1 VTAKGRPLVPR
12 FDATTLS
19 NGELID
25 LLTADG
31 WARDAARRVLVERGI
46 DEVGPDL
53 DTWASAARRAAPGT
67 AGYHRGLERRCL
79 ELLWLRQGLDDGT
92 TAAIDAALL
101 SRVLTSPD
109 PRARAAATRVVVD
122 WADRLREPG
131 VGPDGSLGP
140 LDLLAP
146 SVDDENAAVR
156 LEGVRALAAVGRRLD
171 PASPEARRAAALAL
185 HVVDHPRDDALDYA
199 VWLAARDLE
208 PAWLPALLA
217 GGFDD
222 GGKIARVLFAIR
234 AAETTAAS
242 GWMMEQWQQAKIDGA
257 KLTGADIDALL
268 HAIALLGTAAEL
280 RAVFDVA
287 LAATTP
293 AARSASLLSH
303 LAESQRKRKVAPA
316 GDLAG
321 LTRLL
326 TSPDAALES
335 AAVDAAGAWQ
345 VEAAAGP
352 LERIAADADRPLPR
366 REAACRALG
375 NLPGKAAHDALATL
389 AAAPSTPE
397 PLVAASL
404 AALATRSLDE
414 AAALTSGW
422 LARGPGEA
430 AIHEVLRAFLG
441 TRGGADRLAIPLAD
455 VTLPAPT
462 LRAVLQDVTAA
473 GRPEPA
479 LTAALERAGASD
491 THPSITPQ
499 ERAGILQL
507 VADGADAGRG
517 RELYRREALRCVAC
531 HRIDREGGRV
541 GPNLTAIGSAAQP
554 DYLLDALLEP
564 AKSVKEGYGSLVV
577 VTTDGQVTS
586 GIPVSR
592 SDTELVL
599 RTALDREVRLQL
611 ADIDEEAPGTSLMPA
626 GLVDG
631 LSAAEIAD
639 LVRYLSSLGR

>member
-1 VTAKGRPLVPR
+1 
-12 FDATTLS
+12 
-19 NGELID
+19 
-25 LLTADG
+25 
-31 WARDAARRVLVERGI
+31 
-46 DEVGPDL
+46 
-53 DTWASAARRAAPGT
+53 
-67 AGYHRGLERRCL
+67 
-79 ELLWLRQGLDDGT
+79 
-92 TAAIDAALL
+92 
-101 SRVLTSPD
+101 
-109 PRARAAATRVVVD
+109 
-122 WADRLREPG
+122 
-131 VGPDGSLGP
+131 
-140 LDLLAP
+140 
-146 SVDDENAAVR
+146 
-156 LEGVRALAAVGRRLD
+156 
-171 PASPEARRAAALAL
+171 
-185 HVVDHPRDDALDYA
+185 
-199 VWLAARDLE
+199 
-208 PAWLPALLA
+208 
-217 GGFDD
+217 
-222 GGKIARVLFAIR
+222 
-234 AAETTAAS
+234 
-242 GWMMEQWQQAKIDGA
+242 MMEQWQQAKLDGA

-268 HAIALLGTAAEL
+268 HAVALLGTAEEL
-280 RAVFDVA
+280 RRVFELA
-287 LAATTP
+287 LAADTP
-293 AARSASLLSH
+293 VARSASLLGH

-335 AAVDAAGAWQ
+335 AAVAAAGVWQ
-345 VEAAAGP
+345 VEAAAAP

-414 AAALTSGW
+414 AAALTSVW

-441 TRGGADRLAIPLAD
+441 ARGGADRLAIALAD

-473 GRPEPA
+473 GRPEPD
-479 LTAALERAGASD
+479 LTAALERAGGSD
-491 THPSITPQ
+491 AHPSITLK
-499 ERAGILQL
+499 ERAGILAL
-507 VADGADAGRG
+507 VADGANAGRG

-577 VTTDGQVTS
+577 VTADGQVTS

-611 ADIDEEAPGTSLMPA
+611 ADIEEEAPGTSLMPA